1 MRGCT
6 SCSLPWPRRQ
16 RHSPD
21 PATAVP
27 SEPTRDHDR
36 RPLAIAHTESSDGWG
51 GQEIRILTEAAGMQS
66 RGHRVVVHGA
76 HGSRIVAEAPR
87 FGVPAVAMPIARK
100 RPAGVIAMRRALHA
114 SPFDIV
120 NTHSST
126 DTWLAAV
133 ALRLPARARPILVRT
148 RHVSVPV
155 PNDAATRWL
164 YRKATRR
171 LITTGES
178 LRATLIRDN
187 GIDPERIESI
197 PTGIDGT
204 RFAPG
209 DTLAARAALNLP
221 RDVPLIGIVATLRS
235 WKGHRYLLDAVTR
248 LAARDARLVI
258 VGDGPQREALEAQ
271 VDAVGLRARVVFAGQ
286 QDDVAPWLRALDV
299 FALPSYANEGVPQ
312 ALLQAMFTGVPC
324 VTTDAGAIPEIARH
338 GETALVVAREDSGA
352 LAAGLDTLLADAALR
367 QRLAATAR
375 AYVVPRFGL
384 PAMLDRM
391 EAAFRRALADAGSP

>member
-1 MRGCT
+1 
-6 SCSLPWPRRQ
+6 
-16 RHSPD
+16 
-21 PATAVP
+21 
-27 SEPTRDHDR
+27 
-36 RPLAIAHTESSDGWG
+36 
-51 GQEIRILTEAAGMQS
+51 MQS

-87 FGVPAVAMPIARK
+87 FGVPAVALSIGRK
-100 RPAGVIAMRRALHA
+100 RPAGVVAMRRALHA
-114 SPFDIV
+114 TPFDVV

-126 DTWLAAV
+126 DTWLTAA
-133 ALRLPARARPILVRT
+133 ALRIGGRARPVLVRT

-164 YRKATRR
+164 YRKATTR

-187 GIDPERIESI
+187 GIDPDRIESI

-209 DTLAARAALNLP
+209 DRLAARALVGLP
-221 RDVPLIGIVATLRS
+221 REPRLLGIVATLRS
-235 WKGHRYLLDAVTR
+235 WKGHRYLLEAFAR
-248 LAARDARLVI
+248 LHDRGAILVI
-258 VGDGPQREALEAQ
+258 VGDGPQRAALEAQ
-271 VDAVGLRARVVFAGQ
+271 VDALSLRSRVVFAGQ

-312 ALLQAMFTGVPC
+312 ALLQAMFAGVAC

-338 GETALVVAREDSGA
+338 DETALIVAKEDAGA
-352 LAAGLDTLLADAALR
+352 LAAGLDALLADPSLR
-367 QRLAATAR
+367 ARLAAEAR
-375 AYVVPRFGL
+375 AFVVPRHGL

-391 EAAFRRALADAGSP
+391 EAAFRRALVDAASP